1 MVTINAVILLIM
13 TIVSL
18 MKCAERNDDK
28 KSWIEKKAGKK
39 PEPPDCSGVD
49 VNFKWTKHFSLCV
62 WKTLVDEKECAARIF
77 CSKYLYIISFV
88 ETVPLLKFFSAFLL
102 LKCDFVIHFFP
113 LVVVVV
119 AFAFFY
125 HSLPT
130 VHWTHVVSVVSLQLF
145 CFEIFLSS
153 LFILQMFCIFCSP
166 FSRFFFFALSKSQY
180 FPLFLSNHE
189 KKK

>member
-1 MVTINAVILLIM
+1 
-13 TIVSL
+13 
-18 MKCAERNDDK
+18 MKQ
-28 KSWIEKKAGKK
+28 AGKK

-88 ETVPLLKFFSAFLL
+88 ETVPLLKFFSAFPL

-145 CFEIFLSS
+145 CFEIFFIF
-153 LFILQMFCIFCSP
+153 LFTLQMFCIFFAILSIFLFRSQQISI
-166 FSRFFFFALSKSQY
+166 FSSLSFKSR
-180 FPLFLSNHE
+180 E
-189 KKK
+189 KK